1 MTIHSPPLAGFFYGC
16 GIRTGGGTGPCKLDF
31 IRMLRFQELLQ
42 MQQHDFG
49 MAWRSEFS
57 PRKRHQLSKM

>member
-1 MTIHSPPLAGFFYGC
+1 MAAAFARAEARS
-16 GIRTGGGTGPCKLDF
+16 PCKLDF

-49 MAWRSEFS
+49 MAWRSEFN
-57 PRKRHQLSKM
+57 PRKRRQLSKM